1 MLGGFIFA
9 LPGIFIWH
17 IVSAYFGCILS
28 HSTTKH
34 KEQMKHTHQTERWFC
49 FIPDLFVFI
58 RDFHQHI
65 LELHMLIYHQVYIP
79 PSSMLRSVAISFL
92 RSWLRTESVEIRIKM
107 MVRSKRQ
114 QIINKREK
122 KSEKSTT
129 TTTTMRSAYDALCE
143 QTHEFWWTHV
153 QYIGGFAGWTATQQ
167 ERNNMTCCEVWSTRE
182 NTVSILWITNDV
194 SIERTQVMWHETQ
207 TILYEY
213 EEKRTT

>member
-1 MLGGFIFA
+1 MRVNNLHLLFLSMLRLFHSFQTKRREKTVVSLYEILQIHIHNAKNTQARARERQSRNCYQLQFHRNFKDIMHVIKKSYARRLFFVA

-92 RSWLRTESVEIRIKM
+92 RSWLRTANLWRLELRWWWDQSA
-107 MVRSKRQ
+107 
-114 QIINKREK
+114 NK
-122 KSEKSTT
+122 
-129 TTTTMRSAYDALCE
+129 
-143 QTHEFWWTHV
+143 
-153 QYIGGFAGWTATQQ
+153 
-167 ERNNMTCCEVWSTRE
+167 
-182 NTVSILWITNDV
+182 
-194 SIERTQVMWHETQ
+194 
-207 TILYEY
+207 
-213 EEKRTT
+213 